1 MSIKGKNL
9 NLKKS
14 SPNRM
19 AHIHIVGK
27 NRFQNGLLFSYLKEN
42 TPFEVTCSQNLEPIA
57 PIKKDEST
65 LSLFLLIDCKEFDVQ
80 KYWAEIDS
88 WKNSIPSQS
97 LLALC
102 NVNPKFKIEKF
113 AMRNNIQGIFYEDDL
128 PEVIRKGISAILNGD
143 LWYSRKTLV
152 KHILE
157 PSRSMNSLN
166 HVTSVNLTK
175 REREILTLITS
186 GRNNQTIADDL
197 FISAHTVKTHI
208 YNIYK
213 KINVANR
220 FQAVLWAIKYL

>member
-1 MSIKGKNL
+1 MKGYG
-9 NLKKS
+9 LKKS
-14 SPNRM
+14 NPNPE
-19 AHIHIVGK
+19 ANIHIVGK
-27 NRFQNGLLFSYLKEN
+27 NRLQNELLVSFLKDK
-42 TPFEVTCSQNLEPIA
+42 TSFEITCSQNLEPMA
-57 PIKKDEST
+57 PIKEDESP
-65 LSLFLLIDCKEFDVQ
+65 LSQFFLIDCKVLDVQ
-80 KYWAEIDS
+80 KYWAEIES

-97 LLALC
+97 FVALC
-102 NVNPKFKIEKF
+102 NVDPKFKIEKF
-113 AMRNNIQGIFYEDDL
+113 AMKNNIQGIFYEDDP
-128 PEVIRKGISAILNGD
+128 PEVIRNGISSILNGE

-157 PSRSMNSLN
+157 PTRSTNSLN